1 MAHISTVGAGIFSRL
16 LVNTTPIGTT
26 LYVGGGTGASD
37 GGFGF
42 SDIGDYRTRGRNG
55 TGTANRRVSADFGIG
70 EYFRNFIDP
79 AVASN
84 FTGNKDFQSSDTDG
98 HGAGHENANRA
109 TQWGNF
115 TYIPNMREAPSF
127 GVPPSLVNVP
137 EFGSK
142 TSKQVQGQA
151 DPTNIEVSIN
161 YVAELW
167 SNDRLGG
174 VVGDTNSYLMAIVL
188 ANAEPAGYGLSGS
201 GTNGATV
208 DGDTGTTPATKPIIG
223 WSSSAVTNNIENSIV
238 FFVGEMSSL
247 QFTPNLTDANQ
258 ATITVA
264 LKSSFSDPYTFDRS
278 SAVNGQLSR

>member
-1 MAHISTVGAGIFSRL
+1 MAHIDTIGAGIFSRL
-16 LVNTTPIGTT
+16 LVNTNPIGTT
-26 LYVGGGTGASD
+26 LYEAGGTGDDD
-37 GGFGF
+37 GSFGF
-42 SDIGDYRTRGRNG
+42 SVIADYPEVGKAG
-55 TGTANRRVSADFGIG
+55 TGSSSSRTSADFGIG
-70 EYFRNFIDP
+70 EYFRTFIDP

-84 FTGNKDFQSSDTDG
+84 FSGNKGFTSRDTDG
-98 HGAGHENANRA
+98 HGVGYVIANRA

-151 DPTNIEVSIN
+151 DPTNIEISIN
-161 YVAELW
+161 YIPELW
-167 SNDRLGG
+167 SDDRLGG
-174 VVGDTNSYLMAIVL
+174 VVGDANSYLMAIVL
-188 ANAEPAGYGLSGS
+188 ANAEPGGYALSGS
-201 GTNGATV
+201 GTNGATRAQDRTNTLV
-208 DGDTGTTPATKPIIG
+208 GWDGTNPLPAPD
-223 WSSSAVTNNIENSIV
+223 NSIV

-264 LKSSFSDPYTFDRS
+264 LKSSFSDLFTFTRTGGT
-278 SAVNGQLSR
+278 NGALAK

>member
-1 MAHISTVGAGIFSRL
+1 MAHISTIGAGIFSRL
-16 LVNTTPIGTT
+16 LVNTNPIGTT
-26 LYVGGGTGASD
+26 LYVAGGTGADD
-37 GGFGF
+37 GSFGF
-42 SDIGDYRTRGRNG
+42 LDIGDYRTRGRGG
-55 TGTANRRVSADFGIG
+55 TGTANRRISADFGIG

-84 FTGNKDFQSSDTDG
+84 FTGSKTFTDRDG
-98 HGAGHENANRA
+98 DGNGVGFVNSERA
-109 TQWGNF
+109 VEWGNF
-115 TYIPNMREAPSF
+115 TSIPNMREAPSF

-161 YVAELW
+161 YVPELW

-174 VVGDTNSYLMAIVL
+174 VVGDSNSYLMAVVL
-188 ANAEPAGYGLSGS
+188 ANAEPAGYALSGT
-201 GTNGATV
+201 GTNGATTAT
-208 DGDTGTTPATKPIIG
+208 DTDDTLIG
-223 WSSSAVTNNIENSIV
+223 WVTTSGGSVTNDIQNSIV

-247 QFTPNLTDANQ
+247 QFTPNLSDANQ

-264 LKSSFSDPYTFDRS
+264 LKSSFSEPYTFDRS
-278 SAVNGQLSR
+278 TATNGQLSR

>member
-1 MAHISTVGAGIFSRL
+1 MAHIDTIGAGIFSRL
-16 LVNTTPIGTT
+16 LVNTNPIGTT
-26 LYVGGGTGASD
+26 LYQAGGTGADD
-37 GGFGF
+37 GSFGF
-42 SDIGDYRTRGRNG
+42 SDIGSYPNAGKAASVSG
-55 TGTANRRVSADFGIG
+55 RRVSADFGIG

-84 FTGNKDFQSSDTDG
+84 FSGDKGFTARDADG
-98 HGAGHENANRA
+98 HGVGHETANRG

-142 TSKQVQGQA
+142 TSRQVQGQA

-161 YVAELW
+161 YVPELW
-167 SNDRLGG
+167 SDDRLGG
-174 VVGDTNSYLMAIVL
+174 VVGDANSYLMAIVL
-188 ANAEPAGYGLSGS
+188 ANAEPAGYALSGT

-208 DGDTGTTPATKPIIG
+208 AADTGTKPIVG
-223 WSSSAVTNNIENSIV
+223 WSSGSLTNDIGNSIV

-258 ATITVA
+258 ATVTVA
-264 LKSSFSDPYTFDRS
+264 LKSSFSDPFTFSRS
-278 SAVNGQLSR
+278 NATDGALAK